1 MMSELEKQIVEQ
13 IKRIVPAFDELDVR
27 ANIGDNNYS
36 VEFFVAINGK
46 KMQCFDMVDDGLIQE
61 KDMDAVADSIAEYVR
76 KTSFYESGK
85 INKILVKI
93 VNE

>member
-1 MMSELEKQIVEQ
+1 MSELEKHIVEQ
-13 IKRIVPAFDELDVR
+13 IKRIVPAFEELDVR
-27 ANIGDNNYS
+27 VNIGDNNYS
-36 VEFFVAINGK
+36 VEFFVTINGK
-46 KMQCFDMVDDGLIQE
+46 KMQCFDMVDDGLVQE
-61 KDMDAVADSIAEYVR
+61 KDMDAVAESIAEYVR